1 VGKASGV
8 RDREA
13 RLRMMHF
20 LGRGLTRTVIAAAL
34 TVSAAQAASCL
45 EKVRIL
51 IPVRVLD
58 EAFSPFVVAR
68 EKGFFEAEGYDVT
81 LLPVGGSNESAL
93 QVSAGNAEVGGA
105 SPGEAVIGIQSGALK
120 IRYFYDLLYAN
131 IWSVAVL
138 PDSPI
143 KTLTELKGKNLG
155 VQSMGSAGITFARA
169 FVKGAG
175 LDPQKDITF
184 LPIGLGAQAI
194 TSVRQKLVD
203 GVIFWDAALAK
214 LAFSGL
220 KLREV
225 PAPAD
230 LRTLPDVS
238 LLARTETIEKN
249 PKMLIGIARALAKGY
264 DFSMA
269 NPEAAVL
276 LTWKAY
282 PEARS
287 KNPDAAEALKEG
299 VAVSQ
304 GRLAIWNSDK
314 IGAKHGLFV
323 EADWKRLLQ
332 FLKDQ
337 GAMPEIPPIDKVFTN
352 QFIDQ
357 INTYDRAAVITAA
370 KQDDFSKLR

>member
-1 VGKASGV
+1 MRRTGIGRKLALAAQVAT
-8 RDREA
+8 
-13 RLRMMHF
+13 LM
-20 LGRGLTRTVIAAAL
+20 LGGSHAAL
-34 TVSAAQAASCL
+34 AL

-51 IPVRVLD
+51 IPVRAID
-58 EAFSPFVVAR
+58 EAFSPFVVAK
-68 EKGFFEAEGYDVT
+68 EKGYFEAEGYDVS
-81 LLPVGGSNESAL
+81 LLAVGGSNEAAL
-93 QVSAGNAEVGGA
+93 QVSAGNAEVGAA
-105 SPGEAVIGIQSGALK
+105 SPGEAIIGIQSGQLK
-120 IRYFYDLLYAN
+120 IRYYYDLYYAN

-143 KTLTELKGKNLG
+143 KSLADLKDKKLG
-155 VQSMGSAGITFARA
+155 VQSMGSAGTTFAKA
-169 FVKGAG
+169 FVKEAG
-175 LDPQKDITF
+175 LDPAKDISF

-225 PAPAD
+225 PASER
-230 LRTLPDVS
+230 LRTLPDVG
-238 LLARTETIEKN
+238 LLARTDTIEKN
-249 PKMLIGIARALAKGY
+249 PAMLVGIARAVAKGY

-276 LTWKAY
+276 ITWKSY
-282 PEARS
+282 PETRS
-287 KNPDAAEALKEG
+287 KNPDPAQAITEG
-299 VAVSQ
+299 IAVNQ

-314 IGAKHGLFV
+314 IGSKHGLFV
-323 EADWKRLLQ
+323 EGDWQNLLQ

-337 GAMPEIPPIDKVFTN
+337 GAMPDTPSLDKVLTN

-357 INTYDRAAVITAA
+357 INTYDRAGIIADA
-370 KQDDFSKLR
+370 KKEDMAKLR

>member
-1 VGKASGV
+1 MTYA
-8 RDREA
+8 A
-13 RLRMMHF
+13 IAQRMAQAV
-20 LGRGLTRTVIAAAL
+20 LAAGLTL
-34 TVSAAQAASCL
+34 GFSQAAFAL

-51 IPVRVLD
+51 IPVRVID
-58 EAFSPFVVAR
+58 EAFSPFVVAK
-68 EKGFFEAEGYDVT
+68 EKGYFEAEGYDVT
-81 LLPVGGSNESAL
+81 LLAVGGSNEAAL
-93 QVSAGNAEVGGA
+93 QVSAGNAEIGAA
-105 SPGEAVIGIQSGALK
+105 SPGEAIIGIQSGQLK
-120 IRYFYDLLYAN
+120 IRYFYDMYYAN

-143 KTLTELKGKNLG
+143 KAMTDLKDKKLG
-155 VQSMGSAGITFARA
+155 VQSMGSAGTTFAKA
-169 FVKGAG
+169 FVKEAG
-175 LDPQKDITF
+175 LDPAKDISF

-194 TSVRQKLVD
+194 TSVKQKMVD

-225 PAPAD
+225 PASEG

-238 LLARTETIEKN
+238 LLTRTEFLDKN
-249 PKMLIGIARALAKGY
+249 PKMLVGVARALAKGY
-264 DFSMA
+264 DYSMA

-276 LTWKAY
+276 MTWKVY

-299 VAVSQ
+299 IAVNQ
-304 GRLAIWNSDK
+304 GRLAIWNADK
-314 IGAKHGLFV
+314 VGAKHGLFI
-323 EADWKRLLQ
+323 ESDWKRLLQ

-337 GAMPEIPPIDKVFTN
+337 GAMSEAPPVDKVFTN

-357 INTYDRAAVITAA
+357 INAYDRAGVIAEA
-370 KQDDFSKLR
+370 KKEDLAKLR